1 MPAEIMSL
9 YLSELIV
16 LSDIVP
22 NVVIKY
28 HTYRQKEQFV
38 DTRAVCVT

>member
-1 MPAEIMSL
+1 MSAKIMFL

-22 NVVIKY
+22 NVGIRY
-28 HTYRQKEQFV
+28 QT
-38 DTRAVCVT
+38 